1 MNIVRTMLAGLI
13 AVSLALAP
21 GLSAVAAVHA
31 NAATTVHASAGIAT
45 DATMDMSDCMKAMA
59 GEAAAGDAT
68 KGGCQCCETKSKCPD
83 QATCMSQCCKV
94 LAMVMPAGKRIALT
108 TIQYRHAEPAK
119 PPEWL
124 STPPAPPPRS

>member
-1 MNIVRTMLAGLI
+1 MNIVRTILAVLI

-21 GLSAVAAVHA
+21 GLSAVAAAHE
-31 NAATTVHASAGIAT
+31 NAATTVPASA
-45 DATMDMSDCMKAMA
+45 DAGANASTELSDCMKAMA
-59 GEAAAGDAT
+59 GDAATGDAT
-68 KGGCQCCETKSKCPD
+68 KGGCTCCDTKSKCPD
-83 QATCMSQCCKV
+83 QATCMSKCCKV
-94 LAMVMPAGKRIALT
+94 LAVVKPAGKRIALT